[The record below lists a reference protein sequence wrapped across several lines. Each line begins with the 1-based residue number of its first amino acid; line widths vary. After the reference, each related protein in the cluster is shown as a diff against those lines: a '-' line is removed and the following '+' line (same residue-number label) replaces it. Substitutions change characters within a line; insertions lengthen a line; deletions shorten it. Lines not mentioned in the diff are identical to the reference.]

1 MIIHQKQALP
11 RQPTFCI
18 LRCVFACGQ
27 NSGVYTPKML
37 IHQKPKTPVLVY
49 TPQKCLYTRNQ
60 VFIYTR
66 NTYTP
71 EKHQK
76 KNLWDAGM
84 FRGGGGPGAWVLGLL
99 VVGRSGRIMSAITD
113 GVPS

>member
-18 LRCVFACGQ
+18 LRGVFVCETNA
-27 NSGVYTPKML
+27 GVYTPKL
-37 IHQKPKTPVLVY
+37 IIHQNQRPPFWCIHPKNDYTPETRFLYTPETHIHQK
-49 TPQKCLYTRNQ
+49 
-60 VFIYTR
+60 
-66 NTYTP
+66 NT
-71 EKHQK
+71 EQ
-76 KNLWDAGM
+76 NLWDAGM

>member
-1 MIIHQKQALP
+1 MEKRSGVYIPKMIIHQKQGF
-11 RQPTFCI
+11 R
-18 LRCVFACGQ
+18 
-27 NSGVYTPKML
+27 
-37 IHQKPKTPVLVY
+37 IHQKH
-49 TPQKCLYTRNQ
+49 
-60 VFIYTR
+60 IYTR
-66 NTYTP
+66 KT
-71 EKHQK
+71 QK